1 MSLQEILRYIS
12 LLLAMQP
19 PPLER
24 PDFADDAMTPPAEQA
39 RPHLLRTGPS
49 LTRLLLAASSAVVS
63 LSQTG
68 QYLLRTGY
76 GIDKEVIAWICT
88 GLSKVLKA
96 VL

>member
-39 RPHLLRTGPS
+39 RPHLLRTGPIPD
-49 LTRLLLAASSAVVS
+49 TPASCSK
-63 LSQTG
+63 LSSGFPQPNG
-68 QYLLRTGY
+68 SISVADWL
-76 GIDKEVIAWICT
+76 WH
-88 GLSKVLKA
+88 
-96 VL
+96 